1 VNIRMISQ
9 GASEI
14 NISVVVKESDVPQAV
29 RFLHKRFFTSD
40 VALAAVAA
48 VNGSGGGKRTRSG
61 AKANG
66 KPAIKP
72 ARRNQI
78 NSTL

>member
-1 VNIRMISQ
+1 MISQ

-29 RFLHKRFFTSD
+29 RFLHKRFFTGST
-40 VALAAVAA
+40 AVAA
-48 VNGSGGGKRTRSG
+48 AAAANGAANGKRNRSV

-66 KPAIKP
+66 KPAVKP
-72 ARRNQI
+72 ARRNQL
-78 NSTL
+78 NSNL